1 METFVT
7 RKMPFLFNGYVI
19 FLVRVIFVST
29 IQCLSNVPVNILH
42 NYLPVVVFL

>member
-19 FLVRVIFVST
+19 FLVRVILVT
-29 IQCLSNVPVNILH
+29 RCLYNT
-42 NYLPVVVFL
+42 VFK